1 MCFVVI
7 YSLTFLNVSSDISPR
22 TQTLIMKK
30 TKTNTETKD
39 FQTIKPKNQNEI
51 KIT

>member
-1 MCFVVI
+1 MCFVVT

-22 TQTLIMKK
+22 MKK